1 MIPSLNILQESN
13 GLIDVRLLLSL
24 VTTLQQEDDRLVTF
38 GVIHT
43 VTRTDINPKLP
54 DAIAAVRVIPKIAGG
69 HAVESAQNS
78 CVGATVAQTV
88 QLLLQG
94 DTTIWCFVLS

>member
-1 MIPSLNILQESN
+1 MIPSLNILQKSN
-13 GLIDVRLLLSL
+13 GLTDVRLLLSL
-24 VTTLQQEDDRLVTF
+24 VTTLQQKDDRLVTL

-54 DAIAAVRVIPKIAGG
+54 NSVAAEGVISKITGG
-69 HAVESAQNS
+69 HAVESAKNGG
-78 CVGATVAQTV
+78 VGATVAQAV
-88 QLLLQG
+88 QPLLHR